1 MKPPAGAVVLVEYKP
16 GRAPVLDGWSNKA
29 WSARPDGS
37 MMVDH
42 PDKVRT
48 VMNASAGKF
57 GTESYHLHLEFK
69 TSFMPRARGQA
80 RANSGVFPPT
90 DREVQILDSFGLK
103 GKTNECGGIYKDY
116 PPALNMCL
124 PPLSWQTYDI
134 YYAASADSGDRH
146 GFYRIL
152 HNGIVIHEKVELS
165 ACKKAGPLQLQD
177 HVNNIFYR
185 NIWVLEK

>member
-80 RANSGVFPPT
+80 RANAGCFHPPT
-90 DREVQILDSFGLK
+90 VKCKYSTPSGLK
-103 GKTNECGGIYKDY
+103 GKPT
-116 PPALNMCL
+116 
-124 PPLSWQTYDI
+124 S
-134 YYAASADSGDRH
+134 AAESIKTIR
-146 GFYRIL
+146 RL
-152 HNGIVIHEKVELS
+152 
-165 ACKKAGPLQLQD
+165 
-177 HVNNIFYR
+177 
-185 NIWVLEK
+185 